1 MRLSILLTN
10 TGFNIAG
17 MILTSLLALVL
28 TPWLVRGLGAEL
40 FGIWA
45 LFGVVMAMAQMLD
58 FGLGRALVRTI
69 AHHRAL
75 GEWSAIAE
83 ALNSVLWP
91 LLTLAVFLS
100 AIALVMAPRW
110 VYWLGV
116 PPSHIAA
123 VVPAFRL
130 LGLSFA
136 PLVMTLVLT
145 AVVEGSQRMAYTSMA
160 LITNRSAFA
169 MMALLA
175 LALDWGLTG
184 VAIAAL
190 LGVVGQTAL
199 LMVAVRRVAPGL
211 RFSPR
216 LLRIRLF
223 HQEWRFGRFVFLTSL
238 IALGFTAGNK
248 LILARWVGLTALGY
262 YELAVTIATQLF
274 TLALAMAQAL
284 YPAYVS
290 ALTEGGTA
298 MVRQLY
304 GHALR
309 LTVLVLAPLT
319 AVIVAL
325 ARPFVVAWLAR
336 PVPEVILGLHWLTV
350 GWAFVGLAAVAS
362 VGLQALDRPFWA
374 TVFSLYNLLTNLVLA
389 VIWVPVWGYD
399 GLIAANMLAITSSAV
414 LTHLVFG
421 HAVGVSPALW
431 LRVLSPA
438 MLVWLSA
445 LAGLW
450 AWFSSRWQH
459 PHVPG
464 LLLLGGGF
472 ILVYAGGLWFLR
484 LLRPEETAW
493 LQRRIRRRSGYQGVT
508 P

>member
-28 TPWLVRGLGAEL
+28 TPWLIRGLGAEL
-40 FGIWA
+40 FGVWA

-58 FGLGRALVRTI
+58 FGLGRALIRTI

-75 GEWSAIAE
+75 GQWSAMAE

-100 AIALVMAPRW
+100 AIALVLAPWW
-110 VYWLGV
+110 VYLLGV
-116 PPSHIAA
+116 PPAQIAA

-136 PLVMTLVLT
+136 PLVLTLVLT
-145 AVVEGSQRMAYTSMA
+145 AAVEGSQRMMYTSIA
-160 LITNRSAFA
+160 LIGNRAAFA
-169 MMALLA
+169 VITLLA
-175 LALDWGLTG
+175 LALGWGLTG
-184 VAIAAL
+184 VAMAAL
-190 LGVVGQTAL
+190 VGVVGQTAL

-216 LLRIRLF
+216 LFRVRLLYR
-223 HQEWRFGRFVFLTSL
+223 EWRFGRFVFLTGL

-274 TLALAMAQAL
+274 TLALAMGQAL

-309 LTVLVLAPLT
+309 LTLLVLAPLA

-325 ARPFVVAWLAR
+325 ARPFVVAWLAQ

-362 VGLQALDRPFWA
+362 VGLQALGRPFWT
-374 TVFSLYNLLTNLVLA
+374 TVFSLYNLLTNLLLA
-389 VIWVPVWGYD
+389 VLWVPVWGYG
-399 GLIAANMLAITSSAV
+399 GLIAANLLAITSSAA
-414 LTHLVFG
+414 LTQLVFAY
-421 HAVGVSPALW
+421 AVGSSPLLW
-431 LRVLSPA
+431 IRMLSPGV
-438 MLVWLSA
+438 LIWLSA

-450 AWFSSRWQH
+450 AWFGSRWPH

-472 ILVYAGGLWFLR
+472 LLVYAGGLWFLR

-493 LQRRIRRRSGYQGVT
+493 LQRRVRRRSGYQGVT

>member
-10 TGFNIAG
+10 TGFNVAG

-28 TPWLVRGLGAEL
+28 TPWLIRGLGAEL
-40 FGIWA
+40 FGVWA
-45 LFGVVMAMAQMLD
+45 LFGVVIAMAQMLD
-58 FGLGRALVRTI
+58 LGLGRALIRTI

-75 GEWSAIAE
+75 GQWSAIAE

-91 LLTLAVFLS
+91 LLISAVFLS
-100 AIALVMAPRW
+100 AIVVVLAPWW
-110 VYWLGV
+110 VHLLGV
-116 PPSHIAA
+116 PPSYVVA

-136 PLVMTLVLT
+136 PLVLTLVLA
-145 AVVEGSQRMAYTSMA
+145 AVVDGCQRMVYTNLA
-160 LITNRSAFA
+160 LIANRSTFA
-169 MMALLA
+169 VIGVLA
-175 LALDWGLTG
+175 LTLDWGLTG
-184 VAIAAL
+184 VAFATLVGVVVQMAL
-190 LGVVGQTAL
+190 LLA
-199 LMVAVRRVAPGL
+199 AVRRVAPAL

-216 LLRIRLF
+216 LLRVRLLYR
-223 HQEWRFGRFVFLTSL
+223 EWRFGRFVFLTSL

-290 ALTEGGTA
+290 ALAEGGMA

-309 LTVLVLAPLT
+309 LAMLVLAPLT

-325 ARPFVVAWLAR
+325 ARPFVLAWLGQ
-336 PVPEVILGLHWLTV
+336 PVTAVITGLHWLSI

-374 TVFSLYNLLTNLVLA
+374 TVFSLYNLLINLLLA
-389 VIWVPVWGYD
+389 IMWVPVWGYH
-399 GLIAANMLAITSSAV
+399 GLIAANMVAITSSAA
-414 LTHLVFG
+414 LTQLVFG
-421 HAVGVSPALW
+421 HAVGVSPAFW
-431 LRVLSPA
+431 LRALSPA
-438 MLVWLSA
+438 MLVWLST
-445 LAGLW
+445 LVGLW
-450 AWFSSRWQH
+450 TWFGSRWQH

-464 LLLLGGGF
+464 LFLLGGAF
-472 ILVYAGGLWFLR
+472 LLIYTGGLWLLR
-484 LLRPEETAW
+484 LLRPEEAAW
-493 LQRRIRRRSGYQGVT
+493 LQRRIRRHSGYQGVAL
-508 P
+508 